1 MRTRR
6 AVVVLCCAALVACN
20 RGDGETAR
28 VDGSQLTSSS
38 GEVAL
43 SDGGSLEF
51 SITSDQYKQ
60 WYAAQQKI
68 DKRIA
73 SRFGAL
79 LQPKSPSE
87 RSIRKAVDYLES
99 QPSARQAI
107 ESAGLTVRAFVVTT
121 VALEQEMRVASES
134 GRHPEP
140 MPAPMP
146 YTFPVDSTYLKPY
159 PPPTPYPA
167 QPAFDYRDTLTVR
180 PRIDTIPRV
189 DTVFR
194 PPRPAPDTLTPRR
207 DSAPPRLDF
216 VAPVRDTL
224 IPRRDTVIPRR
235 DTVIPVRDM
244 LPTRRDSVVPKRDSV
259 APRRD
264 TLTPQPPRD
273 TLPRDTLPSRQLAR
287 P

>member
-1 MRTRR
+1 M
-6 AVVVLCCAALVACN
+6 CCAALVACD
-20 RGDGETAR
+20 RGNGDAAT

-79 LQPKSPSE
+79 LQPRSPSE
-87 RSIRKAVDYLES
+87 RSIKKAVDYLES

-107 ESAGLTVRAFVVTT
+107 EAAGLTVRAFVVTT

-134 GRHPEP
+134 GRSREVA
-140 MPAPMP
+140 PAP

-159 PPPTPYPA
+159 PPATAYTPP
-167 QPAFDYRDTLTVR
+167 PVFDYRDTLTVR
-180 PRIDTIPRV
+180 PRIDSVPRV
-189 DTVFR
+189 DTTFL
-194 PPRPAPDTLTPRR
+194 PARSPARDTITPRR
-207 DSAPPRLDF
+207 DTAPPRLD
-216 VAPVRDTL
+216 VIAPVRDTL
-224 IPRRDTVIPRR
+224 MPRRETVIPMRDTFPSRRDT
-235 DTVIPVRDM
+235 
-244 LPTRRDSVVPKRDSV
+244 V

-264 TLTPQPPRD
+264 TLTSRPPRD
-273 TLPRDTLPSRQLAR
+273 TMPRDTMPRDTMPPRQLSR